1 MLRFGW
7 RRCSPLNWALY
18 FQGNDVEKKVFRDVA
33 VILAF
38 GTGLLYILG
47 QSYYGA
53 WLRTLGL
60 SSSFL
65 VKDTPQVLQMGFAP
79 FYTYG
84 LWAILALVPVF
95 YLLMLT
101 AKLLFKLL
109 AYLIRTKDPDLYMD
123 VVDSWN
129 SSKETVELG
138 TKESDEHF
146 NLFDFIVTN
155 LFFVF
160 LAALLYT
167 VLGSW
172 RAEAVMADIV
182 ERKNTVYELENENIS
197 VVVCSSVTSLC
208 AIYNYENGAIEIISI
223 SDLAGASVVSRPSS
237 MFEIFDKIGSEKK
250 I

>member
-1 MLRFGW
+1 M
-7 RRCSPLNWALY
+7 
-18 FQGNDVEKKVFRDVA
+18 DKKVFRDVA

-65 VKDTPQVLQMGFAP
+65 VKDTPQMLQMGFAP

-95 YLLMLT
+95 YFLMLV

-109 AYLIRTKDPDLYMD
+109 TYLISSQAPSFYKEVM
-123 VVDSWN
+123 DSWN
-129 SSKETVELG
+129 SSNEFEKLD
-138 TKESDEHF
+138 TKEPDEHF

-167 VLGSW
+167 ILGAW

-182 ERKNTVYELENENIS
+182 DRKNTIYELENENIS
-197 VVVCSSVTSLC
+197 VVACSSVTSLC
-208 AIYNYENGAIEIISI
+208 AIYNYENEAIEIISI
-223 SDLAGASVVSRPSS
+223 SDLAGASVVSRPPS
-237 MFEIFDKIGSEKK
+237 MFELFDKIGSEKK

>member
-1 MLRFGW
+1 M
-7 RRCSPLNWALY
+7 
-18 FQGNDVEKKVFRDVA
+18 EKKVFRDVA

-38 GTGLLYILG
+38 GTGLLYVLG
-47 QSYYGA
+47 QSYYSA

-65 VKDTPQVLQMGFAP
+65 VKDTTQMLQLGFAP

-84 LWAILALVPVF
+84 LWAILALLPVLYF
-95 YLLMLT
+95 LMFS
-101 AKLLFKLL
+101 AELLFKLL
-109 AYLIRTKDPDLYMD
+109 VYLIRTKAPSFYKAVIDGWESPDVTAEPD
-123 VVDSWN
+123 TS
-129 SSKETVELG
+129 EP
-138 TKESDEHF
+138 DEHF

-160 LAALLYT
+160 LAALLYS

-172 RAEAVMADIV
+172 RAEAVMEDIV
-182 ERKNTVYELENENIS
+182 ERKRTVYELENRNIG

-208 AIYNYENGAIEIISI
+208 AIYNYENETIEIIEI
-223 SDLAGASVVSRPSS
+223 SDLAGASIVSRPPN
-237 MFEIFDKIGSEKK
+237 MFEVFDKIGSEKK

>member
-1 MLRFGW
+1 
-7 RRCSPLNWALY
+7 
-18 FQGNDVEKKVFRDVA
+18 
-33 VILAF
+33 
-38 GTGLLYILG
+38 
-47 QSYYGA
+47 
-53 WLRTLGL
+53 
-60 SSSFL
+60 
-65 VKDTPQVLQMGFAP
+65 MGFAP

>member
-1 MLRFGW
+1 MRH
-7 RRCSPLNWALY
+7 SPLNAALY

-53 WLRTLGL
+53 WLRSLGL

-65 VKDTPQVLQMGFAP
+65 VKDTPQMLQMGFAP
-79 FYTYG
+79 FFTYG
-84 LWAILALVPVF
+84 LWAILALFPVF
-95 YLLMLT
+95 YSLMLV

-109 AYLIRTKDPDLYMD
+109 AYLIRTKAPSFYKE

-129 SSKETVELG
+129 SSNETEELD
-138 TKESDEHF
+138 TKEPDEHF

-160 LAALLYT
+160 LAALLYA

-172 RAEAVMADIV
+172 RAEAVMSDII
-182 ERKNTVYELENENIS
+182 ERKNTVYTLENENIS

-208 AIYNYENGAIEIISI
+208 AIYNYENEAIEIISI
-223 SDLAGASVVSRPSS
+223 SDLAGARVVSRPSS
-237 MFEIFDKIGSEKK
+237 MFELFDKIGSEKK